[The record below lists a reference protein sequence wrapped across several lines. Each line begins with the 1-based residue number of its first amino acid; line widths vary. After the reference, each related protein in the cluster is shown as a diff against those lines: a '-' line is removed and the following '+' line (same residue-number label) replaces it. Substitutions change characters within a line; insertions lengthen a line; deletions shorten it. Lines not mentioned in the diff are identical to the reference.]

1 MEHFY
6 QDIPGW
12 FSYEYVY
19 KSMIEQADDDSLFVE
34 IGSYKGKSTAFM
46 CVEIANSGKKI
57 RFECIDPMELMGG
70 YLNMPQDEKDG
81 YSFEEFTQRL
91 ESVKDYYKLN
101 RMTSNDAAKLYEDGS
116 IDFLLIDGDHSYQGV
131 YDDIVNY
138 LPKMRSGGLI
148 VGDDAYDERIVRALA
163 DAAGH
168 LSPVNNG
175 IHFFISIP

>member
-1 MEHFY
+1 
-6 QDIPGW
+6 
-12 FSYEYVY
+12 
-19 KSMIEQADDDSLFVE
+19 MIEQADDDSLFVE

-101 RMTSNDAAKLYEDGS
+101 RMTSNDAVKLYEDGS
-116 IDFLLIDGDHSYQGV
+116 IDFLLIDGDHSYEGV

>member
-1 MEHFY
+1 
-6 QDIPGW
+6 
-12 FSYEYVY
+12 
-19 KSMIEQADDDSLFVE
+19 MIEQANDDSLFVE

-46 CVEIANSGKKI
+46 CVEIANSVKKI

-91 ESVKDYYKLN
+91 ESVKDHYKLN
-101 RMTSNDAAKLYEDGS
+101 RMTSNDAVKLYEDGS

>member
-101 RMTSNDAAKLYEDGS
+101 RMTSNDAVKLYEDGS
-116 IDFLLIDGDHSYQGV
+116 IDFLLIDGDHSYEGV

>member
-57 RFECIDPMELMGG
+57 RFECVDPMELMGG

-91 ESVKDYYKLN
+91 ESVKDHYKLN
-101 RMTSNDAAKLYEDGS
+101 RMTSNDAVKLYEDGS

>member
-1 MEHFY
+1 
-6 QDIPGW
+6 
-12 FSYEYVY
+12 
-19 KSMIEQADDDSLFVE
+19 
-34 IGSYKGKSTAFM
+34 
-46 CVEIANSGKKI
+46 
-57 RFECIDPMELMGG
+57 MELMGG
-70 YLNMPQDEKDG
+70 YLNMPQEEKDG

-116 IDFLLIDGDHSYQGV
+116 IDFLLIDGDHSYEGV

>member
-6 QDIPGW
+6 QDIEGW

-19 KSMIEQADDDSLFVE
+19 KDMVEQAEGDCLFVE
-34 IGSYKGKSTAFM
+34 IGSYKGKSAAFM
-46 CVEIANSGKKI
+46 TVEIINSGKNI
-57 RFECIDPMELMGG
+57 RFECIDPMKLDIGSWTCNEEQKNG
-70 YLNMPQDEKDG
+70 YNE
-81 YSFEEFTQRL
+81 EEFHNRL
-91 ESVKDYYKLN
+91 KKVKDHYKLHK
-101 RMTSNDAAKLYEDGS
+101 MTSNEAVKLYDDNS
-116 IDFLLIDGDHSYQGV
+116 IDFLMIDGDHSYNAV
-131 YDDIVNY
+131 YQDIKNY

-148 VGDDAYDERIVRALA
+148 VGDDAYEPEIQRALH

>member
-1 MEHFY
+1 VEHFY

-57 RFECIDPMELMGG
+57 RFECVDPMELMGG

-91 ESVKDYYKLN
+91 ESVKDHYKLN
-101 RMTSNDAAKLYEDGS
+101 RMTSNDAVKLYEDGS